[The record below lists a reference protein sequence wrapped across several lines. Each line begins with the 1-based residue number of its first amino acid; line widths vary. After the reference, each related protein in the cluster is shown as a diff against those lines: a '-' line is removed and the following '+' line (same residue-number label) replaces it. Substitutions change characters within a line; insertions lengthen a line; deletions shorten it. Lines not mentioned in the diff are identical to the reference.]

1 MGPEPPS
8 RKAGSYAA
16 TAAVTLLLAVFFV
29 RELYYVSYSSPTFDE
44 AQYTAYGFS
53 LLKTG
58 DFRLANYKPDLVP
71 LLSALPLLAT
81 RARLDTSD
89 PHWKNAG
96 ASSDDLWQ
104 ATLDFLHH
112 NVLPADEL
120 LFYARLPIIFLALM
134 LGLAVYDWSSRLYG
148 RAAGLLSLLLFTTGP
163 NMLAYG
169 GLVTEDMAFTALS
182 FLAVYAWY
190 LYNREGGKAALA
202 ASGLFLG
209 LALNAKYTAVLLLP
223 SLAAYLLLELRL
235 RRAAVPEV
243 RSGLAALGTVFGL
256 AALTLLAFY
265 GFTHAGHYLGG
276 LLETRSHING
286 GQMSYLNGRYSP
298 TGFWDYFL
306 YALLVK
312 TPLPVLLLALLAAAV
327 RIKEKSLLSRDG
339 LYLAFFPALLLVS
352 ASFSNFNIGLRHVL
366 PVYPFLF
373 VFCGGA
379 LKLFKKK
386 LSFIVPA
393 LLLLWQI
400 KASAG
405 VQPYFLTYFNE
416 LAGGPARGDEH
427 LLDSN
432 LDWGQDL
439 KGLGRYLD
447 REKVSDLILS
457 YYGST
462 LPDYIGR
469 PYQDLFSTIEPRSR
483 HLDGLHPARE
493 YLAVSATNLHG
504 LYYKEFGKDI
514 FYWLRGRKP
523 KAVIGNNIR
532 VYDVTSD
539 AGAHEGL
546 ASVYF
551 LAGYPARAV
560 RECERALLLDP
571 ASRRTEFL
579 LALVLLKTP
588 ATQKEGLKELR
599 EYLRVRGREVPAGLF
614 NFMPSPFFRYRYY
627 LAAGYAA
634 EKLRGA
640 GDPADADFM
649 LRLGDLIKEEG
660 ARARAEA
667 ARRRTRPFL

>member
-1 MGPEPPS
+1 MGPERPS
-8 RKAGSYAA
+8 RKAGGYAA
-16 TAAVTLLLAVFFV
+16 AAAVALLLAVFFV

-71 LLSALPLLAT
+71 VLSALPLLAT

-89 PHWKNAG
+89 PHWKNAA
-96 ASSDDLWQ
+96 ASTDDLWR
-104 ATLDFLHH
+104 ATLDFLHR

-120 LFYARLPIIFLALM
+120 LFYARLPIIFLAML

-163 NMLAYG
+163 NMLAHG
-169 GLVTEDMAFTALS
+169 GLVTEDMAFAALS
-182 FLAVYAWY
+182 FSAVYAWY
-190 LYNREGGKAALA
+190 LYNRTGGKGALA
-202 ASGLFLG
+202 ACGLLLG
-209 LALNAKYTAVLLLP
+209 LALNAKYTAVLLPP
-223 SLAAYLLLELRL
+223 SLAVYLLLELRQ
-235 RRAAVPEV
+235 RRAAAPEV
-243 RSGLAALGTVFGL
+243 RRGLAALGTAFGL
-256 AALTLLAFY
+256 AAFTLLAFY
-265 GFTHAGHYLGG
+265 GFAHAGHYLGG
-276 LLETRSHING
+276 LLETRSHIHG
-286 GQMSYLNGRYSP
+286 GQMSYLNGGYSP
-298 TGFWDYFL
+298 TGFWYYFL

-312 TPLPVLLLALLAAAV
+312 TPLPVLLLALLAAAAGL
-327 RIKEKSLLSRDG
+327 KERSLLSLDA
-339 LYLAFFPALLLVS
+339 LYLSFFPALLLVS
-352 ASFSNFNIGLRHVL
+352 ASFSNFHIGLRHVL

-379 LKLFKKK
+379 LKLFRKR
-386 LSFIVPA
+386 LFWTVPG
-393 LLLLWQI
+393 LLLLWQV

-439 KGLGRYLD
+439 KGLRRYLED
-447 REKVSDLILS
+447 EKVSDLILS

-469 PYQDLFSTIEPRSR
+469 PYQDLFSTIEPRSH
-483 HLDGLHPARE
+483 HLNGPTPARE

-504 LYYKEFGKDI
+504 LYYKEFGKDM

-523 KAVIGNNIR
+523 KAVIGNDIR

-539 AGAHEGL
+539 AGAHENL

-551 LAGYPARAV
+551 LAGYPAQAV

-579 LALVLLKTP
+579 LALVLLKDP
-588 ATQKEGLKELR
+588 ATMKEGLKELR
-599 EYLRVRGREVPAGLF
+599 GYLRVRGREIPDGLF
-614 NFMPSPFFRYRYY
+614 GFMPSPFFRYRYY

-649 LRLGDLIKEEG
+649 LRLADRIREEG
-660 ARARAEA
+660 ARARAA
-667 ARRRTRPFL
+667 AVRGRTRRFW